1 MPLKQV
7 RKRYFARILFP
18 LLIIVLIKIFAT
30 NSFWVEKY
38 YATGLFPWIANLLR
52 VLTGWLPV
60 SLGDIFYFLVG
71 VWLLYKIIRFVVSLF
86 TKQYKRNLWLDGLTK
101 IFFTAMIVYI
111 VFNILWG
118 LNYNRKGIT
127 YQLNLKR
134 TEYDTTDLKNI
145 EQLLLEKVN
154 QRKQALII
162 NHESNPGNKVLFT
175 RAYNCYKQS
184 ETLYPFLKYNY
195 TSVKSSLYGELGNYL
210 GFTGYYNP
218 FSGEAQL
225 NTTVPRFLLPYTTC
239 HEMAHQL
246 GYAREDEA
254 NFAGYLSATSSA
266 DTLFH
271 YSTYLDL
278 FLYANRELYFIDSN
292 YAKGVYQQLTPPV
305 KEDLKELKKFLLR
318 HRNPVEPYITWLYG
332 KYLKANQQPEGMRTY
347 NEVIADLIAFYKK
360 TGRI

>member
-7 RKRYFARILFP
+7 SKRYLARILFP
-18 LLIIVLIKIFAT
+18 LLIIVLIKIYAT
-30 NSFWVEKY
+30 NSLWVEKY
-38 YATGLFPWIANLLR
+38 YSTGFFPGLSNLLR
-52 VLTGWLPV
+52 ILTGWISV
-60 SLGDIFYFLVG
+60 SLGDILYFLVA
-71 VWLLYKIIRFVVSLF
+71 VWLLYKIIRFVGRLF
-86 TKQYKRNLWLDGLTK
+86 RKQYKRDRLLGSIVN
-101 IFFTAMIVYI
+101 IFFVVMIVYI

-118 LNYNRKGIT
+118 LNYNRIGIT
-127 YQLNLKR
+127 YQLNLQR
-134 TEYDTTDLKNI
+134 TEYDAAELKNI

-154 QRKQALII
+154 QRKQALIMR
-162 NHESNPGNKVLFT
+162 HETKAGNKDLFT

-184 ETLYPFLKYNY
+184 EALYPFLKYNY

-225 NTTVPRFLLPYTTC
+225 NTTVPRFLLPYTIC

-246 GYAREDEA
+246 GYAKEDEA
-254 NFAGYLSATSSA
+254 NFAGYLSATSST

-278 FLYANRELYFIDSN
+278 FLYANRELFFVDSN
-292 YAKGVYQQLTPPV
+292 YAKGVYRQLIPAV
-305 KEDLKELKKFLLR
+305 KDDLKELREFFLR
-318 HRNPVEPYITWLYG
+318 HRNPVEPYITWLYS

-347 NEVIADLIAFYKK
+347 NEVVADLIAFYKK